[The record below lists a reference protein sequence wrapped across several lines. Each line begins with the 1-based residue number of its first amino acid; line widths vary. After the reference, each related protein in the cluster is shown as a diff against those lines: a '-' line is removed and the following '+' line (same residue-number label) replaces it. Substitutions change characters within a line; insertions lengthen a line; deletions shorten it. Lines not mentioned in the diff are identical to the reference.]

1 MSLRIYNTLSRRVEE
16 FAPLTPGH
24 VRMYVC
30 GMTVYDLCH
39 LGHARAM
46 VAFDVVQRWL
56 KTSGLKVT
64 YVRNVTDIDDKI
76 IRRAVENGETI
87 RSLTDR
93 MVDALHQDADALG
106 IERPTHEPRATEY
119 VPQMLSL
126 ISQLEKKGLAYQAKE
141 GTGAGDVNYAVRKFS
156 GYGKLSGKSLD
167 ELRAGE
173 RVDVLDGKD
182 DPLDFVLWKSA
193 KPAEPDDAKWPSA
206 YGPGRPGWH
215 IECSAMACELLGESF
230 DIHGG
235 GADLQFPHH
244 ENEIAQSEGAF
255 GKPLAGTWMHNGFV
269 RVDNEKMSKS
279 LGNFFTIREILA
291 KYDAETVR
299 FFILRAHYRS
309 PLNYSD
315 AHLDDARNSLKR
327 LYTALQE
334 ADSMLLGRGHVAE
347 AAESVFELSDAEGSI
362 QSFVAAM
369 NEDFGTPEAVAVLF
383 VVARSVQTLRNA
395 LAHSSILAVTEEE
408 ILWKSLLDETV
419 LLRSLGKC
427 LGLLQG
433 DPRAFLQFRSLSL
446 QSTAVASAEIEAE
459 VFYGS
464 EKIESLIL
472 ERAQAKAAKNF
483 ALADKIRTDLLAQ
496 GIVLKDSP
504 TGTTWE
510 AGS

>member
-1 MSLRIYNTLSRRVEE
+1 MSLRIYNTLSRDVVV
-16 FAPLTPGH
+16 FSPLIPGQA
-24 VRMYVC
+24 RMYVC

-56 KTSGLKVT
+56 RLSGLQVT

-76 IRRAVENGETI
+76 IKRALENGETI
-87 RSLTDR
+87 RALTDR

-106 IERPTHEPRATEY
+106 IERPTYEPRATDF
-119 VPQMLSL
+119 VPQMLRL
-126 ISQLEKKGLAYQAKE
+126 IGTLEKKGLAYQARS
-141 GTGAGDVNYAVRKFS
+141 GDNTGDVNYAVRKFA

-173 RVDVLDGKD
+173 RVEVLDGKD

-193 KPAEPDDAKWPSA
+193 KPSEPADAKWDSP

-244 ENEIAQSEGAF
+244 ENEIAQSEGAH
-255 GKPLAGTWMHNGFV
+255 GKPLASIWMHNGFV

-291 KYDAETVR
+291 RYDAETVR
-299 FFILRAHYRS
+299 FFIIRAHYRS

-327 LYTALQE
+327 LYTALDLVAPAEQALDW
-334 ADSMLLGRGHVAE
+334 ADPF
-347 AAESVFELSDAEGSI
+347 AARFK
-362 QSFVAAM
+362 AAM
-369 NEDFGTPEAVAVLF
+369 DEDFGTPEAIAVLF
-383 VVARSVQTLRNA
+383 ELAGEVNKTRSAEMAGLLKA
-395 LAHSSILAVTEEE
+395 L
-408 ILWKSLLDETV
+408 
-419 LLRSLGKC
+419 GGC
-427 LGLLQG
+427 LGLLQSAPARYLQAG
-433 DPRAFLQFRSLSL
+433 AGLDDARIQQLIAERADAKKARDF
-446 QSTAVASAEIEAE
+446 ASADRIR
-459 VFYGS
+459 S
-464 EKIESLIL
+464 E
-472 ERAQAKAAKNF
+472 
-483 ALADKIRTDLLAQ
+483 LLAK

-504 TGTTWE
+504 DGTTWE
-510 AGS
+510 VQS